1 MTIQHNVLFQLKSE
15 DATERAAQAATMKM
29 KLESLAGVIPG
40 LLSIKAYFDIGQA
53 EGNWHVSLISLHES
67 PEALQGYQVHPA
79 HVEVAT
85 WIRSVIS
92 ARGVVDFAT
101 E

>member
-1 MTIQHNVLFQLKSE
+1 MQVKFDLGT
-15 DATERAAQAATMKM
+15 AT
-29 KLESLAGVIPG
+29 
-40 LLSIKAYFDIGQA
+40 
-53 EGNWHVSLISLHES
+53 GNWHVSLISIHDD
-67 PEALQGYQVHPA
+67 EAALEGYQVHPA

-92 ARGVVDFAT
+92 ARGVVDFSL